1 MAQVFV
7 SDYFYGDESK
17 EFSYFRIPRL
27 LITHQRF
34 KNVSVE
40 AKLLYGLLLDRMGLS
55 EEHCWYDED
64 GRVFIYYTVEEIA
77 DDLCCGRD
85 KAMKL
90 LAELDKAKGAALIER
105 VRQGQGK
112 PTKIYVKRFTTREV
126 PPKKEEIPAPIS
138 EVEILDVQKSEI
150 PTSKGRKARLQEVG
164 FSDPSYHIIHSY
176 APGEVTPEQAH
187 EAGVEFARRLL
198 GDKYEAV
205 VCTHTDRDHLHCHI
219 VFNSVS
225 FMDGKKYRSDFKSY
239 FHDLRDTSNAVS
251 REHGFS
257 VIDSN
262 GQGKHYSEWS
272 AERNGKTTVRDLIR
286 HDIDAALAESLT
298 YDTFLETLRRY
309 GYSAKRGPNVKHTAV
324 RPPGGQRFVRL
335 DSLGDGYTEAD
346 LMRRLRRQR
355 GVTAAIPPEQSE
367 SKRYTIRKQPRR
379 YPPIKRGSFRAL
391 YLYYLYLL
399 SPRKRKPQKIPFE
412 TRAEI
417 RRAKQYRHQFFL
429 LQKYHI
435 DTKPELEMLSDALSN
450 EMQILVDQR
459 KELYALRR
467 EQPSEQLDADI
478 DSLTAQLR
486 PLRRE
491 LRLCGKI
498 VEYAPRMLRQVRESN
513 TPSTENHAPNK
524 ARERRHSLW
533 R

>member
-1 MAQVFV
+1 MAYDKIIVIH
-7 SDYFYGDESK
+7 S
-17 EFSYFRIPRL
+17 R
-27 LITHQRF
+27 
-34 KNVSVE
+34 
-40 AKLLYGLLLDRMGLS
+40 LDRCLD
-55 EEHCWYDED
+55 YVQND
-64 GRVFIYYTVEEIA
+64 GKT
-77 DDLCCGRD
+77 DLGNAVDYICNPVKAGFQTAINCTLNKAFLQMQATKQRWD
-85 KAMKL
+85 KY
-90 LAELDKAKGAALIER
+90 G
-105 VRQGQGK
+105 G
-112 PTKIYVKRFTTREV
+112 
-126 PPKKEEIPAPIS
+126 
-138 EVEILDVQKSEI
+138 IL
-150 PTSKGRKARLQEVG
+150 G
-164 FSDPSYHIIHSY
+164 YHIVHSY

-225 FMDGKKYRSDFKSY
+225 FIDGKKYRSDFKSY

-251 REHGFS
+251 REYGFS
-257 VIDSN
+257 VIGSK
-262 GQGKHYSEWS
+262 GQGKHYSEWN
-272 AERNGKTTVRDLIR
+272 AERSGKTTVRDLIR
-286 HDIDAALAESLT
+286 RDIDAALAGSMS
-298 YDTFLETLRRY
+298 YDMFLETLRRQ
-309 GYSAKRGPNVKHTAV
+309 GYTIKRSPKVKHTAI

-346 LMRRLRRQR
+346 LMQRLTEQR
-355 GVTAAIPPEQSE
+355 HGPEPTPPVFSAQ
-367 SKRYTIRKQPRR
+367 KRYTVRRRPRR
-379 YPPIKRGSFRAL
+379 YPPVKRGSFRAL

-417 RRAKQYRHQFFL
+417 RRAKQYRQQFFL

-450 EMQILVDQR
+450 EIQIIIDRR

-467 EQPSEQLDADI
+467 EQPSEQIDADI
-478 DSLTAQLR
+478 DALTSQLR
-486 PLRRE
+486 PLRWE

-498 VEYAPRMLRQVRESN
+498 AEYAPRMLKQVRESN
-513 TPSTENHAPNK
+513 TPPTENHAPDK

>member
-1 MAQVFV
+1 MAYDKIIVIH
-7 SDYFYGDESK
+7 S
-17 EFSYFRIPRL
+17 R
-27 LITHQRF
+27 
-34 KNVSVE
+34 
-40 AKLLYGLLLDRMGLS
+40 LDRCLD
-55 EEHCWYDED
+55 YVQND
-64 GRVFIYYTVEEIA
+64 GKT
-77 DDLCCGRD
+77 DLGNAVDYICD
-85 KAMKL
+85 PVKAGFQT
-90 LAELDKAKGAALIER
+90 AINCTLDKSFLQMQE
-105 VRQGQGK
+105 
-112 PTKIYVKRFTTREV
+112 TKRRWDKHGG
-126 PPKKEEIPAPIS
+126 
-138 EVEILDVQKSEI
+138 IL
-150 PTSKGRKARLQEVG
+150 G
-164 FSDPSYHIIHSY
+164 YHIIHSY

-239 FHDLRDTSNAVS
+239 FHDLRGTSNEVS
-251 REHGFS
+251 RERGYS
-257 VIDSN
+257 VIEPD
-262 GQGKHYSEWS
+262 GKGASYAAWN
-272 AERNGKTTVRDLIR
+272 AEKRGSGTIRDLIR
-286 HDIDAALAESLT
+286 RDIDAALAGSLT
-298 YDTFLETLRRY
+298 YDIFLETLRRQ
-309 GYSAKRGPNVKHTAV
+309 GYSVKRGPNVKHTAV

-379 YPPIKRGSFRAL
+379 YPPVKRGSFRAL

-399 SPRKRKPQKIPFE
+399 SPRKKRPQKVPFE

-417 RRAKQYRHQFFL
+417 RRAKQYRQQFFL
-429 LQKYHI
+429 LQKYRI
-435 DTKPELEMLSDALSN
+435 DTKPELDMLSDALTN

-459 KELYALRR
+459 KELYTLRR

-491 LRLCGKI
+491 LRLRGKI
-498 VEYAPRMLRQVRESN
+498 AEYAPRMLRQIKESTQTKN
-513 TPSTENHAPNK
+513 ETHAPEK
-524 ARERRHSLW
+524 VPERRHSLW

>member
-1 MAQVFV
+1 MAYDKIIVIH
-7 SDYFYGDESK
+7 S
-17 EFSYFRIPRL
+17 R
-27 LITHQRF
+27 
-34 KNVSVE
+34 
-40 AKLLYGLLLDRMGLS
+40 LDRCLD
-55 EEHCWYDED
+55 YVQND
-64 GRVFIYYTVEEIA
+64 GKT
-77 DDLCCGRD
+77 DLGNAVDYICNPV
-85 KAMKL
+85 KAGFQT
-90 LAELDKAKGAALIER
+90 AINCTLDKVFLQMQE
-105 VRQGQGK
+105 
-112 PTKIYVKRFTTREV
+112 TKRRWDKYGG
-126 PPKKEEIPAPIS
+126 
-138 EVEILDVQKSEI
+138 IL
-150 PTSKGRKARLQEVG
+150 G
-164 FSDPSYHIIHSY
+164 YHIVHSY
-176 APGEVTPEQAH
+176 AQGEVTPEQAH

-225 FMDGKKYRSDFKSY
+225 FMDGRKYRSDFKSY

-262 GQGKHYSEWS
+262 GQGKHYSEWN
-272 AERNGKTTVRDLIR
+272 AERSGKTTVRDLIR
-286 HDIDAALAESLT
+286 RDIDAALTGSLT
-298 YDTFLETLRRY
+298 HDMLLETLHRQ
-309 GYSAKRGPNVKHTAV
+309 GYTIKRSPKVKHAAI
-324 RPPGGQRFVRL
+324 RPPRGQRFVRL
-335 DSLGDGYTEAD
+335 DSLGDGYTEHD
-346 LMRRLRRQR
+346 LMQRLNEQR
-355 GVTAAIPPEQSE
+355 YEPEPTPPVFSAQ
-367 SKRYTIRKQPRR
+367 KRYTIRKRPRR
-379 YPPIKRGSFRAL
+379 YLPVKRGSFRAL

-417 RRAKQYRHQFFL
+417 RRAKQYRQQFFL

-435 DTKPELEMLSDALSN
+435 DTKPELDMLSDALTN
-450 EMQILVDQR
+450 EMQIIVDRR

-467 EQPSEQLDADI
+467 EQLPAQLDADI

-498 VEYAPRMLRQVRESN
+498 VEYAPRMLRQVQES
-513 TPSTENHAPNK
+513 TSPSTENHVPNK
-524 ARERRHSLW
+524 AKERRHSLW

>member
-1 MAQVFV
+1 MAYDKIIVIH
-7 SDYFYGDESK
+7 S
-17 EFSYFRIPRL
+17 R
-27 LITHQRF
+27 
-34 KNVSVE
+34 
-40 AKLLYGLLLDRMGLS
+40 LDRCLD
-55 EEHCWYDED
+55 YVQND
-64 GRVFIYYTVEEIA
+64 GKT
-77 DDLCCGRD
+77 DLGDAVDYICNPV
-85 KAMKL
+85 KAGFQ
-90 LAELDKAKGAALIER
+90 AAINCTLDKAFLQMQE
-105 VRQGQGK
+105 
-112 PTKIYVKRFTTREV
+112 TKRRWDKHGG
-126 PPKKEEIPAPIS
+126 
-138 EVEILDVQKSEI
+138 IL
-150 PTSKGRKARLQEVG
+150 G
-164 FSDPSYHIIHSY
+164 YHIIHSY

-239 FHDLRDTSNAVS
+239 FHDLRGISNEVS
-251 REHGFS
+251 RKYGFS
-257 VIDSN
+257 VIQPEGS
-262 GQGKHYSEWS
+262 GQHYAEWN
-272 AERNGKTTVRDLIR
+272 AERSGKTTIRDLVR
-286 HDIDAALAESLT
+286 QDLDAAIAASFTFASLL
-298 YDTFLETLRRY
+298 DILR
-309 GYSAKRGPNVKHTAV
+309 KRGYTVKYGSNVKYTAV
-324 RPPGGQRFVRL
+324 KPPGGARFLRL
-335 DSLGDGYTEAD
+335 DSLGEDYTKEAI
-346 LMRRLRRQR
+346 LQRLRRQR
-355 GVTAAIPPEQSE
+355 GVTVAIPPEQSE

-379 YPPIKRGSFRAL
+379 YPPVKRGSFRAL

-399 SPRKRKPQKIPFE
+399 SPRKKRPQKVPFE
-412 TRAEI
+412 TRTEI
-417 RRAKQYRHQFFL
+417 RRAKQYRQQFFL

-435 DTKPELEMLSDALSN
+435 DTKPELEMLSDALTN
-450 EMQILVDQR
+450 EMQIIVDQR

-498 VEYAPRMLRQVRESN
+498 VEYAPRMLRQVQES
-513 TPSTENHAPNK
+513 TSPSTENHAPDK

>member
-1 MAQVFV
+1 MAYDKIIVIH
-7 SDYFYGDESK
+7 S
-17 EFSYFRIPRL
+17 R
-27 LITHQRF
+27 
-34 KNVSVE
+34 
-40 AKLLYGLLLDRMGLS
+40 LDRCLD
-55 EEHCWYDED
+55 YVQND
-64 GRVFIYYTVEEIA
+64 GKT
-77 DDLCCGRD
+77 DLGNAVDYICNPV
-85 KAMKL
+85 KAGFQT
-90 LAELDKAKGAALIER
+90 AINCTLDKVFLQMQE
-105 VRQGQGK
+105 
-112 PTKIYVKRFTTREV
+112 TKWRWDKYGG
-126 PPKKEEIPAPIS
+126 
-138 EVEILDVQKSEI
+138 IL
-150 PTSKGRKARLQEVG
+150 G
-164 FSDPSYHIIHSY
+164 YHIVHSY

-225 FMDGKKYRSDFKSY
+225 FMDGRKYRSDFKSY

-262 GQGKHYSEWS
+262 GQGKHYSEWN
-272 AERNGKTTVRDLIR
+272 AERSGKTTVRDLIR
-286 HDIDAALAESLT
+286 RDIDAALTGSLT
-298 YDTFLETLRRY
+298 HDMLLETLHRQ
-309 GYSAKRGPNVKHTAV
+309 GYTIKRSPKVKHAAI
-324 RPPGGQRFVRL
+324 RPPRGQRFVRL
-335 DSLGDGYTEAD
+335 DSLGDGYTEHD
-346 LMRRLRRQR
+346 LMQRLNEQRHEPEPTPAVFSAHKRYTVRRLRR
-355 GVTAAIPPEQSE
+355 
-367 SKRYTIRKQPRR
+367 
-379 YPPIKRGSFRAL
+379 YPPVKRGSFRAL

-417 RRAKQYRHQFFL
+417 RRAKQYRQQFFL

-435 DTKPELEMLSDALSN
+435 DTKPELDMLSDALSN
-450 EMQILVDQR
+450 EMQIIIDQR

-467 EQPSEQLDADI
+467 EQPTEQLDADI

-498 VEYAPRMLRQVRESN
+498 AEYAPRMLRQVQESN
-513 TPSTENHAPNK
+513 SPPTENHAPDK

>member
-1 MAQVFV
+1 MAYDKIIVIH
-7 SDYFYGDESK
+7 S
-17 EFSYFRIPRL
+17 R
-27 LITHQRF
+27 
-34 KNVSVE
+34 
-40 AKLLYGLLLDRMGLS
+40 LDRCLD
-55 EEHCWYDED
+55 Y
-64 GRVFIYYTVEEIA
+64 VQN
-77 DDLCCGRD
+77 DDKTDLGNAVDYICNPVKAGFQTAINCTLDNAFLQMQATKQRWD
-85 KAMKL
+85 KY
-90 LAELDKAKGAALIER
+90 G
-105 VRQGQGK
+105 G
-112 PTKIYVKRFTTREV
+112 
-126 PPKKEEIPAPIS
+126 
-138 EVEILDVQKSEI
+138 IL
-150 PTSKGRKARLQEVG
+150 G
-164 FSDPSYHIIHSY
+164 YHIVHSY

-225 FMDGKKYRSDFKSY
+225 FLDGRKYRSDFKSY

-251 REHGFS
+251 REYGFS
-257 VIDSN
+257 VIDSD
-262 GQGKHYSEWS
+262 GKGKHYSEWN
-272 AERNGKTTVRDLIR
+272 AERSGKTTVRDLIR
-286 HDIDAALAESLT
+286 RDIDAALAGSLS
-298 YDTFLETLRRY
+298 YDMLLETLRRQ
-309 GYSAKRGPNVKHTAV
+309 GYTIKRSPKVKHTAI

-335 DSLGDGYTEAD
+335 DSLGEGYTELD
-346 LMRRLRRQR
+346 LMQRLNEQR
-355 GVTAAIPPEQSE
+355 YESAPEPPVFSAQ
-367 SKRYTIRKQPRR
+367 KRYTIRKRPRR
-379 YPPIKRGSFRAL
+379 YSPVKHGSFRAL

-399 SPRKRKPQKIPFE
+399 SPRKKRPQKVPFE

-417 RRAKQYRHQFFL
+417 RRVKQYRQQFFL
-429 LQKYHI
+429 LQKYRI

-498 VEYAPRMLRQVRESN
+498 AEYAPRMLRQIQESAS
-513 TPSTENHAPNK
+513 TPTENHVPVK
-524 ARERRHSLW
+524 TKERAAKSQAKISR
-533 R
+533 

>member
-1 MAQVFV
+1 MAYDKIIVIH
-7 SDYFYGDESK
+7 S
-17 EFSYFRIPRL
+17 R
-27 LITHQRF
+27 
-34 KNVSVE
+34 
-40 AKLLYGLLLDRMGLS
+40 LDRCLD
-55 EEHCWYDED
+55 YVQND
-64 GRVFIYYTVEEIA
+64 GKT
-77 DDLCCGRD
+77 DLRNAVDYICNPVKAGFQTAINCTLDNAFLQMQATKQRWD
-85 KAMKL
+85 KY
-90 LAELDKAKGAALIER
+90 G
-105 VRQGQGK
+105 G
-112 PTKIYVKRFTTREV
+112 
-126 PPKKEEIPAPIS
+126 
-138 EVEILDVQKSEI
+138 IL
-150 PTSKGRKARLQEVG
+150 G
-164 FSDPSYHIIHSY
+164 YHIVHSY

-187 EAGVEFARRLL
+187 EAGVEFAQRLL

-225 FMDGKKYRSDFKSY
+225 FQDGRKYRSDFKSY

-251 REHGFS
+251 REYGFS
-257 VIDSN
+257 VIDSD
-262 GQGKHYSEWS
+262 GKGKHYSEWN
-272 AERNGKTTVRDLIR
+272 AERSGKTTIRDLIR
-286 HDIDAALAESLT
+286 RDIDAALDGSLT
-298 YDTFLETLRRY
+298 YDMLLETLRRQ
-309 GYSAKRGPNVKHTAV
+309 GYTVKRSPKVKHTAI

-335 DSLGDGYTEAD
+335 DSLGEGYTELD
-346 LMRRLRRQR
+346 LMQRLNEQR
-355 GVTAAIPPEQSE
+355 YESAPEPPVFSAQ
-367 SKRYTIRKQPRR
+367 KRYTIRKRPRR
-379 YPPIKRGSFRAL
+379 YSPVKHGSFRAL

-399 SPRKRKPQKIPFE
+399 SPRKKRPQKVPFE

-417 RRAKQYRHQFFL
+417 RRVKQYRQQFFL
-429 LQKYHI
+429 LQKYRI

-498 VEYAPRMLRQVRESN
+498 AEYAPRMLKQVQESN
-513 TPSTENHAPNK
+513 LPPTENHAPDK